1 MCYQTLIH
9 KVSKLGHLEF
19 RIFFGLVF
27 FSFRAL
33 PRTLGKVSAKGTS
46 LYTKPQK
53 IHMPI
58 IFTWHGNLCV
68 SSIVLAFKK
77 NSCAVTVLAY
87 NSLVTS
93 VLHPMSGGT
102 PQSHEMICHK
112 PPVISGYGNISQA
125 LYIDY
130 GFIMSQPGNF
140 SLSSSLKLVSA
151 GKSAV
156 KQQTVSSHPTL
167 NKHTNRSRIL

>member
-1 MCYQTLIH
+1 MLPHFDSPSLKVGSSGGQYFFFFFKEHYQELCGRYQR
-9 KVSKLGHLEF
+9 KL
-19 RIFFGLVF
+19 
-27 FSFRAL
+27 
-33 PRTLGKVSAKGTS
+33 S
-46 LYTKPQK
+46 LYKTTKNTYAHYFYLAWK
-53 IHMPI
+53 
-58 IFTWHGNLCV
+58 LACV

-77 NSCAVTVLAY
+77 NSCAVTVLVY

-93 VLHPMSGGT
+93 VLHPMSRGA
-102 PQSHEMICHK
+102 PQSHEMIYHK

-156 KQQTVSSHPTL
+156 KQ
-167 NKHTNRSRIL
+167 